1 MLFGDCAY
9 WLLIHLVP
17 KDAMF
22 CDASPYVSRSDSTL
36 PHSFN
41 LTLPVI
47 TRIAHTLPSVQ
58 HCTIPV
64 AIREPSSVGAPPV
77 SAQPTDDSHT
87 DLDSDVGASHPG
99 VYLFRGIPWALPQNS
114 VGE

>member
-1 MLFGDCAY
+1 MS
-9 WLLIHLVP
+9 
-17 KDAMF
+17 
-22 CDASPYVSRSDSTL
+22 CDASPYLSGSDSTL

-47 TRIAHTLPSVQ
+47 TRIAHTLPSIQ
-58 HCTIPV
+58 NCTIPI
-64 AIREPSSVGAPPV
+64 AIREPSSVGATPV
-77 SAQPTDDSHT
+77 SAQPTDHSHT

-99 VYLFRGIPWALPQNS
+99 VYLFRSILWALPQNS